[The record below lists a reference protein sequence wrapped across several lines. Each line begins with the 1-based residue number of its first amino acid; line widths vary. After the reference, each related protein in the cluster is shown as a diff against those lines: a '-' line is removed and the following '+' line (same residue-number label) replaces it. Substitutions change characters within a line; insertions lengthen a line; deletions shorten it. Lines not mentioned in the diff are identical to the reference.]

1 MNMNVVDFAWQV
13 IEMQRTIDAQDRQ
26 ITRLMRIE
34 GDYNQLMESSIEHGR
49 AMMGNVL
56 KLCMTP
62 GVVEACRAAE
72 DVGLGPNVVANRPI
86 AAGWYLG

>member
-1 MNMNVVDFAWQV
+1 MNVVDFAWQV
-13 IEMQRTIDAQDRQ
+13 IEMQRTIDAQERQ

-34 GDYNQLMESSIEHGR
+34 EDYNALLDSSREHGR

-62 GVVEACRAAE
+62 GAVEACQAA
-72 DVGLGPNVVANRPI
+72 VGSQLERRVRPG
-86 AAGWYLG
+86 AEMQA

>member
-1 MNMNVVDFAWQV
+1 MNVVDFAWQV
-13 IEMQRTIDAQDRQ
+13 IEMQRTIDAQERQ

-34 GDYNQLMESSIEHGR
+34 EDYNALLDSSMEHGR

-62 GVVEACRAAE
+62 GVVEACQAAAE
-72 DVGLGPNVVANRPI
+72 AEPRSGVS
-86 AAGWYLG
+86 GW